1 MVEAKI
7 KIKTYFK
14 ITGDFAPGDVTV
26 LLKFNRISSEKK
38 AMRANRLAAKP
49 INFPCGVAAR

>member
-14 ITGDFAPGDVTV
+14 ITGDFAPDDVTV
-26 LLKFNRISSEKK
+26 LLKIQPDKQ
-38 AMRANRLAAKP
+38 
-49 INFPCGVAAR
+49 